1 MTQENE
7 SMLLDYIY
15 ENNDSRSNH
24 KSRSF
29 TFLLRVLQN
38 RLKEKLDS
46 SVLQQHIAD
55 RLKEKDQDNNLL
67 LFLFLQSMEEDKR
80 EDFLSKPN
88 NHDIS
93 DVENNIN
100 EISSSSLPEP
110 EIYKGWGFKFKQE
123 EIEVKQ
129 EKDGKNYLSITIDE
143 VFDGSKLNEMG
154 FTKCDTIKIELD
166 ESKNIESLKSADGK
180 FDVGKVSAFVRNAN
194 SITIAKQ
201 DNEAKVVLSSEQG
214 KGVFVKVGDKH
225 INFEVLINQEEENKG
240 DKKNLEE
247 VVKKAFRNTKDAV
260 DKLPPS
266 PIMREPEGEGLGTT
280 EVSV

>member
-7 SMLLDYIY
+7 SMLLEYIY
-15 ENNDSRSNH
+15 DYNSSISKHE
-24 KSRSF
+24 SRSF

-143 VFDGSKLNEMG
+143 VFDGSKLKEMG

-194 SITIAKQ
+194 SITKILKQ
-201 DNEAKVVLSSEQG
+201 GDEKQVVLSSEQG

-266 PIMREPEGEGLGTT
+266 PIIQKPEGKRFGT
-280 EVSV
+280 EVSI